1 MLTSNFVL
9 RSLSTLLLSVFVT
22 AVFAQAQP
30 APKSFEP
37 SVGQEGKDVVWVP
50 TSQELVNKMLDLAKV
65 TASDYVIDLGSGD
78 GRTVITAAKRG
89 ARALGIEYNPD
100 MVELSKRNAIK
111 EGVAG
116 KASFAKA
123 DLFESDFSQATVITM
138 FLLPDIN
145 LKLRP
150 KILDLKPGTRIVS
163 NTFTM
168 GDWKEDDTVTAGDES
183 SNYYRTARLWIVP
196 AKVEGTWQLAQ
207 GELTLR
213 QSFQMVAGTLK
224 TGGNTPQIANGLLRG
239 DQLSFSAGGAVYS
252 GRVNGN
258 RIEGSVKTGSTVA
271 DWSATLRAGN
281 PVSSPK
287 SQ

>member
-1 MLTSNFVL
+1 MSASNFVL
-9 RSLSTLLLSVFVT
+9 RSLSALLLSVLVT
-22 AVFAQAQP
+22 GVFAQPQSA
-30 APKSFEP
+30 ARHYEP

-50 TSQELVNKMLDLAKV
+50 TSQELVNKMLDLAKL
-65 TASDYVIDLGSGD
+65 TASDYLIDLGSGD

-111 EGVAG
+111 EGVTG

-168 GDWKEDDTVTAGDES
+168 GEWKEDDMATAGDEGT
-183 SNYYRTARLWIVP
+183 NYYRTARLWIVP
-196 AKVEGTWQLAQ
+196 AKIEGTWQLEH

-213 QSFQMVAGTLK
+213 QNFQTVTGTLK
-224 TGGNTPQIANGLLRG
+224 SNGNSLPVTNGRLRG
-239 DQLSFSAGGAVYS
+239 DQLSFSAGGAAYS
-252 GRVNGN
+252 GRVNGS

-281 PVSSPK
+281 PVSSSPGR
-287 SQ
+287 